1 MIQTMSRLAVL
12 ALMLASLAACGL
24 PTGPAGQLSP
34 ASRYN
39 PISGEVNSN
48 GR

>member
-1 MIQTMSRLAVL
+1 MTLDFLARTALCLMILG
-12 ALMLASLAACGL
+12 LAACGYA
-24 PTGPAGQLSP
+24 TGPAGQLSP

-39 PISGEVNSN
+39 PVSGEVNSP

>member
-1 MIQTMSRLAVL
+1 MLSKTWVRAGLFL
-12 ALMLASLAACGL
+12 LLASLSACGL

-39 PISGEVNSN
+39 PVNGEVNSN